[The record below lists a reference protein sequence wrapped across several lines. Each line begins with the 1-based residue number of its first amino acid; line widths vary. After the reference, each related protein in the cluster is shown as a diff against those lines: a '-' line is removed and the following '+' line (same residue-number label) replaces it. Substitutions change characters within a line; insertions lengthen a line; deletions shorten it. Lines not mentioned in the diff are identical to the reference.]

1 MWIFSGVKLS
11 TQHTFSRNGET
22 VWRTLAESL
31 FSTHEEVLNETLQE
45 GAWGEWDSCETA
57 LLKENSMSFLL

>member
-11 TQHTFSRNGET
+11 TWHTFSGNGET

-31 FSTHEEVLNETLQE
+31 FSTYEEVLNETLQE
-45 GAWGEWDSCETA
+45 EAWGEWVSCETA
-57 LLKENSMSFLL
+57 LQEGNSMSFFL

>member
-1 MWIFSGVKLS
+1 MIFSGVKLS
-11 TQHTFSRNGET
+11 TRYIFSE
-22 VWRTLAESL
+22 WRDSLEDLGESL
-31 FSTHEEVLNETLQE
+31 FSTYEEVLNETLQE